1 MKTFCPS
8 CGSSDARIEPAQE
21 ERVANEEDKNVFPIG
36 KIERVIHCYNPE
48 CEFIMKL
55 QSKI

>member
-21 ERVANEEDKNVFPIG
+21 AEIINEEDRDMFSAG
-36 KIERVIHCYNPE
+36 KGERVIHCYNPE